1 VSPTRRGFAD
11 LVAILHRLRSP
22 GGCPWD
28 AEQTHET
35 LRPYLIEEAYEVL
48 EAIDAGDDAELRDEL
63 GDLLLQVVF
72 HSELASERRAFDIDD
87 VTENI
92 CAKLVRRH
100 PHVFADVKVGSAAE
114 VERNWSEIKK
124 AERADRGHARSSVL
138 DGVPRA
144 MPSLTR
150 AHRLGEKASSVG
162 FDWSE
167 AAEVRRKV
175 EEELAEADAA
185 AASGDIEAFRD
196 EVGDLLFAIASW
208 ARLSDVHAEHA
219 LEGALVK
226 FSERFR
232 ALEQEFAE
240 HGRDMKECSPDE
252 LEAAWQDTKR
262 RLEASWTSD

>member
-1 VSPTRRGFAD
+1 LSDSRRDFAD

-48 EAIDAGDDAELRDEL
+48 EAIDGGDDAELRDEL

-72 HSELASERRAFDIDD
+72 HSELATERGAFDIRD
-87 VTENI
+87 VVENI

-100 PHVFADVKVGSAAE
+100 PHVFADVKVGSSAE

-124 AERADRGHARSSVL
+124 AERAGKGKERSSVL

-144 MPSLTR
+144 LPALTR

-162 FDWSE
+162 FDWS
-167 AAEVRRKV
+167 AAADVRQKID
-175 EEELAEADAA
+175 EELAEVDEAVREGDA
-185 AASGDIEAFRD
+185 EAYTD
-196 EVGDLLFAIASW
+196 EIGDLLFAIVSW
-208 ARLSDVHAEHA
+208 ARLSGSHAEHA
-219 LEGALVK
+219 LEGALAK
-226 FSERFR
+226 FQTRFR
-232 ALEQEFAE
+232 AVE
-240 HGRDMKECSPDE
+240 RDFDERGVAMKDCSPQE
-252 LEAAWQDTKR
+252 LETAWQDAKR
-262 RLEASWTSD
+262 RLKAS